1 MLGPMNLLDQLI
13 GITRQGIGLAEA
25 AEGMSKHQLTDLGV
39 LPMDAQKIARVARTY
54 FSETSAKAN
63 AIQAARK
70 NGHSIVTLDMIESFV
85 AKLKNQRR
93 AWGFRTRACRVT
105 GLHDEVRKA
114 CQRLL
119 DDYNGPQ
126 DPVPQTRSLQF
137 INSKTKG
144 TGLLFRGPSAEIAAL
159 RHAARAAA
167 AKAVGE
173 DNVDAEACGDAFA
186 DFLAQ
191 GAPGSVVHAVVG
203 VSLNEVVRIED
214 GHGDDIELVASDGA
228 RMTGSEFLE
237 RLIRQVTAGQPDS
250 RPAEEPGNEPGAGAA
265 TSADMQAEGSQQ
277 GFHPAGGNR
286 VGGGANPADADTAG
300 ATLVPVPDAEADDEA
315 PELGLFAAEIPR
327 RIPEMVFDDNSMIML
342 VHPLEGPSNLY
353 RASRFANGKQRTMLG
368 ATFGVCAHP
377 QCNQPA
383 EFCQADH
390 DTSWAR
396 GGMTNINNLQPLCR
410 YHNGANDDDPGGPV
424 RHGRVE
430 RDGLDVYRVLP
441 GGRRQRDATPTL
453 ARRMM
458 TEQAACRTAQAA

>member
-1 MLGPMNLLDQLI
+1 MNLLDQLI
-13 GITRQGIGLAEA
+13 GVTRQGIGLAEA

-54 FSETSAKAN
+54 FPVTSAKAN
-63 AIQAARK
+63 AIQAARA
-70 NGHSIVTLDMIESFV
+70 NGHSIVTLEMIESFV
-85 AKLKNQRR
+85 ATLNNQRR
-93 AWGFRTRACRVT
+93 VWGFRTRACRTVGT
-105 GLHDEVRKA
+105 HDEVRKA

-119 DDYNGPQ
+119 DDYNGPAA
-126 DPVPQTRSLQF
+126 PVPQTRSLQF

-167 AKAVGE
+167 ATAVGE
-173 DNVDAEACGDAFA
+173 DNVDAKACGDAFA

-214 GHGDDIELVASDGA
+214 GHGDDIELVASDGS

-250 RPAEEPGNEPGAGAA
+250 RPAEEPGTEPGAGAA
-265 TSADMQAEGSQQ
+265 ASADME
-277 GFHPAGGNR
+277 
-286 VGGGANPADADTAG
+286 
-300 ATLVPVPDAEADDEA
+300 AEADDEA
-315 PELGLFAAEIPR
+315 PELGLFAAEIPT

-353 RASRFANGKQRTMLG
+353 RVSRFANGKQRTMLR

-390 DTSWAR
+390 DTAWVR
-396 GGMTNINNLQPLCR
+396 GGMTNINNLTPLCR
-410 YHNGANDDDPGGPV
+410 YHNGANDDDPDGPV

-458 TEQAACRTAQAA
+458 TEHAARRTAQAA